1 MIVLKKQRILFIIVN
16 NSYSKIY
23 FKSLLKIQTPRRIEK
38 NQNFM
43 ENNLAKK
50 IHNLNFGI

>member
-23 FKSLLKIQTPRRIEK
+23 FKSLLKIQTPHRIEK
-38 NQNFM
+38 NQIFM